1 VGVSRMT
8 RPVKIFAR
16 GRQPGQAATL
26 QCLAEQVTGC
36 LYDPTD
42 GAGRWRFSERHRTI
56 VLGRAPHHFP
66 RLVMGAERVLSAIT
80 RRRRAESRKP
90 NLLRDARRPA
100 GSNARAYR

>member
-66 RLVMGAERVLSAIT
+66 RLVMGAER
-80 RRRRAESRKP
+80 RAWIATSPSR
-90 NLLRDARRPA
+90 
-100 GSNARAYR
+100 